1 MKNSVLHL
9 LTTRLALVSFV
20 LAGLF
25 LFAPAQSNAQT
36 GGVDDFFTAPNI
48 PYVSSAEAITRV
60 EGQTMSLK
68 ILLESLNPNSAEYR
82 NALIKYGFYV
92 AIHTDLIAG
101 KTTKESLEGGLKVL
115 GTPDSFDFS
124 KTIRVQYRTEAINLL
139 KL

>member
-9 LTTRLALVSFV
+9 LSTRLALVSFI

-36 GGVDDFFTAPNI
+36 GGIDDFFTAPNI
-48 PYVSSAEAITRV
+48 AYVPSAEATNRV
-60 EGQTMSLK
+60 QGQTMALK
-68 ILLESLNPNSAEYR
+68 LLFETLNPNSVEYR

-92 AIHTDLIAG
+92 TIYEDLLAG
-101 KTTKESLEGGLKVL
+101 KTTKQSLEGGLKVL
-115 GTPDSFDFS
+115 GTPDSADFS
-124 KTIRVQYRTEAINLL
+124 KGIRVQYRTEAINLL